1 MKLLAVEDNNITD
14 DLQVTLTITYYNQTA
29 TTRLDVD
36 LIITDSEATNRPP
49 TTEEENDACIRRRH
63 DFILYISLNSIAS
76 RCLIFKSLWCRGTRL
91 TRHGVLARAED
102 KIRISSS
109 SLEKQFQPL
118 ENESEIE
125 YPFPVINHKLCH
137 YHVFGDPHDF
147 MDSGSCDPICLVDE
161 PSLRYFEANYQP
173 KTDIDKNDYA
183 HFLYNVTITPGP
195 PTANGPS
202 TPAVSAHGPHPVPAI
217 GPLIFSKA

>member
-1 MKLLAVEDNNITD
+1 M
-14 DLQVTLTITYYNQTA
+14 Y
-29 TTRLDVD
+29 
-36 LIITDSEATNRPP
+36 IIYVKYTK
-49 TTEEENDACIRRRH
+49 RRRH

-125 YPFPVINHKLCH
+125 VWVSSISSLTKFNFAKYPFPVINHKLCH

-183 HFLYNVTITPGP
+183 HFLYVYNDMI
-195 PTANGPS
+195 
-202 TPAVSAHGPHPVPAI
+202 HHYYRM
-217 GPLIFSKA
+217 